1 MEIEKIMKA
10 GLKSGM
16 QAARDFYLERM
27 DWEDAIYPD
36 FRSREEIEEIV
47 EIFRLE
53 LYNREL
59 PCGPKAI
66 RRALDREMIRPL
78 PSERTIA
85 RILARNGL
93 THGRT
98 GWCVGDEEEMIEK
111 GAKIPDNF
119 NWRFGENSCH
129 WND

>member
-27 DWEDAIYPD
+27 DWEEAIYPD
-36 FRSREEIEEIV
+36 FRTPEEIEEIV

-66 RRALDREMIRPL
+66 RRRLEHEMIRPL

-85 RILARNGL
+85 RILARKDL
-93 THGRT
+93 AHGRT
-98 GWCVGDEEEMIEK
+98 GGI
-111 GAKIPDNF
+111 
-119 NWRFGENSCH
+119 
-129 WND
+129 